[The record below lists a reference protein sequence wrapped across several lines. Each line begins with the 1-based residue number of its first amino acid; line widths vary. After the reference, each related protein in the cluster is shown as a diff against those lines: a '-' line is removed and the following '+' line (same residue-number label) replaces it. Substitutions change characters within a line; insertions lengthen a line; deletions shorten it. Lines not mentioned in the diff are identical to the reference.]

1 MPKTK
6 PPKTEIDQ
14 GEKNKNNQKEKT
26 IVEEKL
32 QEINKKLEKKEES
45 LNYEDI
51 EFIVQYTKKHINN
64 EEILNSILNILDKDI
79 KLRKEKFKIDCIKEL
94 INEKLLLPKKIQ
106 NLLEK
111 YNNNVVDIE
120 SNLKNNIN
128 LISIKLTAI
137 LYNEYTR
144 LTKNI
149 GEKFI
154 KGEIKYDE
162 YEERMKEYDI
172 KFLKTSTI
180 IK

>member
-6 PPKTEIDQ
+6 PPKTEINQ
-14 GEKNKNNQKEKT
+14 EEKNKINQKEKT

-32 QEINKKLEKKEES
+32 QEINKKLEKKEAT

-51 EFIVQYTKKHINN
+51 EFIAQYTKKHINN
-64 EEILNSILNILDKDI
+64 EEILTKILNILDEDI
-79 KLRKEKFKIDCIKEL
+79 KLRKEKFKIDCVNEL

-111 YNNNVVDIE
+111 YNNNLVDIE

-144 LTKNI
+144 LTENI

-154 KGEIKYDE
+154 KDEIKYDE
-162 YEERMKEYDI
+162 YEEKMKEYDI